1 MRDFRNTWPVQPRI
15 IFSCFKPL
23 TPRPFAVPPDAE
35 GDGGVI
41 YNGMDLS
48 GGYGMQYLHNF
59 IHHTL
64 EIPGLHGRGG
74 IYFVR
79 RARFPSCLTL
89 APVLPLCS
97 GAV

>member
-1 MRDFRNTWPVQPRI
+1 M
-15 IFSCFKPL
+15 
-23 TPRPFAVPPDAE
+23 
-35 GDGGVI
+35 I

-79 RARFPSCLTL
+79 RATKHCHSSHFAC
-89 APVLPLCS
+89 V
-97 GAV
+97 

>member
-1 MRDFRNTWPVQPRI
+1 MRDFPNTCSAAHHLSSR
-15 IFSCFKPL
+15 FKPL
-23 TPRPFAVPPDAE
+23 TPHPSAGLPDAE

-79 RARFPSCLTL
+79 RATKHCHSSHFAC
-89 APVLPLCS
+89 V
-97 GAV
+97 